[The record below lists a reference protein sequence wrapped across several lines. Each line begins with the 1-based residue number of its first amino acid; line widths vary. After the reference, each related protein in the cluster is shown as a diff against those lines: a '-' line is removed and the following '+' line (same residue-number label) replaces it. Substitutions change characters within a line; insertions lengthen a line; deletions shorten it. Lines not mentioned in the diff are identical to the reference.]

1 MMCTSM
7 SSLLINVFGTA
18 KATLVCL
25 RAVVPVEFA
34 LLLLTL
40 GTLEVARSCS
50 MFTRL
55 AKPRAAVSVQP

>member
-1 MMCTSM
+1 MCTSM

-25 RAVVPVEFA
+25 RAVAAVEFA

-40 GTLEVARSCS
+40 GALEVGPI
-50 MFTRL
+50 MFD
-55 AKPRAAVSVQP
+55 VH

>member
-25 RAVVPVEFA
+25 RAVAAEELA

-40 GTLEVARSCS
+40 GALEVGPI
-50 MFTRL
+50 MFD
-55 AKPRAAVSVQP
+55 VH